1 MLRILEKRH
10 SRVYRRAASLLAT
23 YLVLLCASAL
33 FVVPYLLA
41 LLASLKQPNQIFD
54 GSPFALPHPV
64 TFSNFIQL
72 FRQYH
77 FGTFM
82 LNTAIVALA
91 ISVGQVIFCA
101 MAAYAFARMQFPGRD
116 ALFYIFLATLL
127 VPGSVTVIPIFLIAK
142 ELHLL
147 NSLIG
152 LIIPYV
158 GSSTFGVFLIRQF
171 FLRIPEDLISAAKL
185 DGANSARILLRII
198 IPLSRPVMFTLGIL
212 SFVFGW
218 NNFLWP
224 LIATNSQ
231 GNEIL
236 TVGLAALQGSYG
248 GQWNLLI
255 TGGVI
260 SLIPLVI
267 LFFIFQRFI
276 LSSIQ
281 LTSFR

>member
-1 MLRILEKRH
+1 MFAILEKRH
-10 SRVYRRAASLLAT
+10 SRAFRRAASLAAT
-23 YLVLLCASAL
+23 YLLLLCASAF

-54 GSPFALPHPV
+54 GSPFALPHPA
-64 TFSNFIQL
+64 TFANFTQL

-77 FGTFM
+77 FGIFI
-82 LNTAIVALA
+82 LNTAIVAFA
-91 ISVGQVIFCA
+91 IAIGQVIFCA

-116 ALFYIFLATLL
+116 VLFYIFLATLL

-147 NSLIG
+147 NSLLG

-185 DGANSARILLRII
+185 DGANSARILLKII
-198 IPLSRPVMFTLGIL
+198 IPLSRPVLFTLGIL

-231 GNEIL
+231 GTQVL

-260 SLIPLVI
+260 SLVPLVI
-267 LFFIFQRFI
+267 LFFVFQRFI

>member
-1 MLRILEKRH
+1 MFGILEKRH
-10 SRVYRRAASLLAT
+10 SRTYRRALSLIAT
-23 YLVLLCASAL
+23 YVILLCACAL

-41 LLASLKQPNQIFD
+41 LLASFKQPNQIFD
-54 GSPFALPHPV
+54 GSPFALPHPA
-64 TFSNFIQL
+64 TFANFIQL

-77 FGTFM
+77 FGTFII
-82 LNTAIVALA
+82 NTAIVAFA
-91 ISVGQVIFCA
+91 IAIGQVIFCA
-101 MAAYAFARMQFPGRD
+101 MAAYAFARMQFRGRD
-116 ALFYIFLATLL
+116 VLFYIFLATLL

-147 NSLIG
+147 NSLLG

-171 FLRIPEDLISAAKL
+171 FLRIPEDLINAAKL
-185 DGANSARILLRII
+185 DGAGSARILLKII
-198 IPLSRPVMFTLGIL
+198 IPLSRPVLFTLGIL

-231 GNEIL
+231 GTQVL

-255 TGGVI
+255 TGGVV
-260 SLIPLVI
+260 SLIPLVV
-267 LFFIFQRFI
+267 LFFVFQRFI